1 MNPYSREHGEA
12 KLQTIR
18 EIVLSGGTVRVPIWR
33 LLGWFHC
40 RHRGAKVDGAINR
53 ALKECE
59 LVTLPDFADRS
70 LRLNRIIGFRQIPP
84 STGRPDS
91 TSR

>member
-33 LLGWFHC
+33 LLGWFHR
-40 RHRGAKVDGAINR
+40 RHRGAKVVGTIRR
-53 ALKECE
+53 ALMERE
-59 LVTLPDFADRS
+59 LETLPDFADRS
-70 LRLNRIIGFRQIPP
+70 LRLNRIIGFRRIPP
-84 STGRPDS
+84 STGRPDPA
-91 TSR
+91 SR